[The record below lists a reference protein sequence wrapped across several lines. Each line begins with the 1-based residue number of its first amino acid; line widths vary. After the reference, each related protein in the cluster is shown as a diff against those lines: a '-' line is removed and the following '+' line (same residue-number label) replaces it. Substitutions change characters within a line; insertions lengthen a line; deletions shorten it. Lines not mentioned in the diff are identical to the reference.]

1 MIKLFCPILFIL
13 LPIFSHGQGSDGEL
27 EGKWVLFEIIDNMTG
42 NVIKPAPVSSNK
54 DFEYFINFQGNIVKY
69 NLDINKCSNEIIVKK
84 DRTIEFK
91 YFSECTEI
99 CCDEEFS
106 NYLSYEDCT
115 KYIIKDKK
123 TLILI
128 SEDRIFYFSKG

>member
-1 MIKLFCPILFIL
+1 MIKFFCPLLFIL
-13 LPIFSHGQGSDGEL
+13 LPVFSNAQGVDGEL
-27 EGKWVLFEIIDNMTG
+27 EGKWELFEIIDNMTG
-42 NVIKPAPVSSNK
+42 DVIKPAPVSSNK
-54 DFEYFINFQGNIVKY
+54 DFKYFIEFQDNIVKY

-106 NYLSYEDCT
+106 KILTYEDCT
-115 KYIIKDKK
+115 NYIIKDKK